1 MERKK
6 KALTPIFMPIIMT
19 RPTAMT
25 MGTMTR
31 LITCTLMNIM
41 MNRDTI
47 MGTDT
52 NTNMDM
58 DITTAASRISGTS
71 LWGISRSP
79 RR

>member
-1 MERKK
+1 MARKK
-6 KALTPIFMPIIMT
+6 KALTSIFTPIIMK

-25 MGTMTR
+25 TDTMTS
-31 LITCTLMNIM
+31 LITGTLMNIM
-41 MNRDTI
+41 RNRDTI

-52 NTNMDM
+52 NMAIT
-58 DITTAASRISGTS
+58 TTAASRISGTS